1 MKKLVLLLSV
11 LFLFGCV
18 GLQPKPI
25 VTAGTDIAFVLV
37 LQNNPSYKPEIVKAL
52 NDIKTV
58 LSGSITYDDLLVQIT
73 KLLPGKYAIIAS
85 ILIGELNGDQP
96 VSTTVFPMLDSYKT
110 DIVKELD
117 HLILLA
123 G

>member
-58 LSGSITYDDLLVQIT
+58 LSGR
-73 KLLPGKYAIIAS
+73 
-85 ILIGELNGDQP
+85 
-96 VSTTVFPMLDSYKT
+96 
-110 DIVKELD
+110 
-117 HLILLA
+117 
-123 G
+123 